1 MTLSLVDEAVASGA
15 RLESA
20 CKELDLDVRTMQRWR
35 RHPDGED
42 QRRGPH
48 SRPGNA
54 LTDKEQKELLE
65 LLNAPE
71 FIDLCPNQVVP
82 KLADMGIYKASER
95 TMYRVLHRHG
105 QMNHRERTRPR
116 ASCKPA
122 ERVATGPCQSWS
134 WDITYLR
141 SPVQGMFWK
150 LYMVMDVWSRKCVA
164 AQVFAEE
171 SDELA
176 AGLIAR
182 ACEREGVTPGQLWL
196 HADNGG
202 AMKGKTLLVKMQD
215 LGVTNS
221 FSRPRVSD
229 DNPFSEALFRTMKY
243 RPGYPDRPFATIE
256 QAQAWVDAFVRWYN
270 EDHQHSGIRFVT
282 PSQRHDGRETR
293 ILDHRRRVYEAAR
306 RRRPERWSRDT
317 RNWEP
322 IAEVRLNPARDTNIA
337 RRDRRL
343 PSVAEHAGESAGWL
357 KAGAAGESASAALNR
372 PSTPRRS
379 PSSTAAAPPS

>member
-1 MTLSLVDEAVASGA
+1 
-15 RLESA
+15 
-20 CKELDLDVRTMQRWR
+20 
-35 RHPDGED
+35 
-42 QRRGPH
+42 
-48 SRPGNA
+48 
-54 LTDKEQKELLE
+54 
-65 LLNAPE
+65 
-71 FIDLCPNQVVP
+71 
-82 KLADMGIYKASER
+82 MGMYKASER

-105 QMNHRERTRPR
+105 QMNHRERSRPR
-116 ASCKPA
+116 TICKPA
-122 ERVATGPCQSWS
+122 ERVAIGPCQSWS
-134 WDITYLR
+134 WDITFLR

-150 LYMVMDVWSRKCVA
+150 LYMVMDVWSRKIVA
-164 AQVFAEE
+164 AQVFVEE

-221 FSRPRVSD
+221 FSRPRVSN

-256 QAQAWVDAFVRWYN
+256 QAQAWVDGFVHWYN

-282 PSQRHDGRETR
+282 PAQRHDGREAS
-293 ILDHRRRVYEAAR
+293 ILEHRRRVYEAAR
-306 RRRPERWSRDT
+306 RRKPERWSGET
-317 RNWEP
+317 RNWAP
-322 IAEVRLNPARDTNIA
+322 IAEVRLNPARAANVT
-337 RRDRRL
+337 RRGRPL
-343 PSVAEHAGESAGWL
+343 PSVAEHAGERAGRL
-357 KAGAAGESASAALNR
+357 KAGAAGEPASAALNR

-379 PSSTAAAPPS
+379 PSSTAVAPPS